1 MSVLQESICKHYV
14 AHRKSNLL
22 TIVIRKSEK
31 SKSYL
36 ANLRRSY
43 AGFTPRDYNMSDLYM
58 QSLTYYISAC
68 NFFSPMTCRK
78 PILGL

>member
-1 MSVLQESICKHYV
+1 MPVLQESICKHYV
-14 AHRKSNLL
+14 AHKKSNLL

-43 AGFTPRDYNMSDLYM
+43 AGYSLHGIIMSDLYM
-58 QSLTYYISAC
+58 QSLIYYISAC
-68 NFFSPMTCRK
+68 NFFRR
-78 PILGL
+78 